1 MIANRVAYGNMVHKL
16 AMEDERITV
25 VDSDCI
31 NVLNYGEFIKDF
43 PNRFLNVGLQSK
55 IWYP

>member
-16 AMEDERITV
+16 AMEDDRITV

-31 NVLNYGEFIKDF
+31 IVLNYGE
-43 PNRFLNVGLQSK
+43 
-55 IWYP
+55 